1 VANGLPSAKFA
12 PPLAQTS
19 SYATDYCVSL
29 YKPMAVYGESEQQYT
44 AAGGEV
50 QVLRGG
56 IYVWRK
62 VERQEVDTR
71 VGKANAILRELSL
84 RGHKTAAFKHRQ
96 LSAFKSIFVP
106 ILTYGYESWVMTE
119 RIFAADGSRWTR

>member
-1 VANGLPSAKFA
+1 MGSLQQSLP

-29 YKPMAVYGESEQQYT
+29 YKPMAVYGASEQQYT

-56 IYVWRK
+56 IYV
-62 VERQEVDTR
+62 
-71 VGKANAILRELSL
+71 
-84 RGHKTAAFKHRQ
+84 
-96 LSAFKSIFVP
+96 
-106 ILTYGYESWVMTE
+106 
-119 RIFAADGSRWTR
+119 